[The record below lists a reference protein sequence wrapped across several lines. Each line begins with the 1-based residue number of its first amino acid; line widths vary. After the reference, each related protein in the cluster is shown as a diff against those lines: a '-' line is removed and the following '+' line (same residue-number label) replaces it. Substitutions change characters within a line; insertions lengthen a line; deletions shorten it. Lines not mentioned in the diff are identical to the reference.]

1 MKNTLIKV
9 LSLTL
14 ITLLMLFSFTGCFA
28 ARLLEEKEEADELTS
43 ALNDMDID
51 DIEGAQDTL
60 ASVESY
66 YNDKSDFGKPDNI
79 EEYIEQPSVS
89 SQLNSQLSSMQ
100 TSQYGVTIEA
110 DDNELIYVFKYKNA
124 LADKN
129 AARNA
134 IEQGM
139 SSVDS
144 YYTSM
149 IGTLQAMVTEPG
161 VSITIKY
168 LDADGSLIYSKTYR

>member
-1 MKNTLIKV
+1 MK
-9 LSLTL
+9 
-14 ITLLMLFSFTGCFA
+14 
-28 ARLLEEKEEADELTS
+28 
-43 ALNDMDID
+43 
-51 DIEGAQDTL
+51 
-60 ASVESY
+60 
-66 YNDKSDFGKPDNI
+66 I